1 MPAPG
6 LPWPMRP
13 CPSQHASIDASH
25 ASAAISLDLAV
36 GVAVDLP
43 VTASAVDA
51 TLDDDATQAFQR
63 AEGHSLI
70 Y

>member
-1 MPAPG
+1 
-6 LPWPMRP
+6 
-13 CPSQHASIDASH
+13 
-25 ASAAISLDLAV
+25 LDLAV

-43 VTASAVDA
+43 VAASAVDA